1 MQELRIRE
9 ICALLWDYKQTHL
22 KVLEATTLSALG
34 QALEERRKAGD
45 RRFCHMQ
52 VRIHTLRMQ
61 CSRISWTIAF
71 RVLLARG
78 ISFQGRKQRLLPD

>member
-22 KVLEATTLSALG
+22 KRLETTTLSALG
-34 QALEERRKAGD
+34 EALEKRRKAGD

-52 VRIHTLRMQ
+52 VRVHTLWMP
-61 CSRISWTIAF
+61 F
-71 RVLLARG
+71 
-78 ISFQGRKQRLLPD
+78 LPVSPSNKVD